1 METSS
6 VSNVGELSREQRQA
20 VESMVGRAL
29 DSQEVV
35 VVAIMRPGE
44 VPTAADKA
52 RARARLQRVFDQAD
66 RFGDEQGISAD
77 EADKAID
84 AAVEDVRSRTS

>member
-1 METSS
+1 MEASS
-6 VSNVGELSREQRQA
+6 VSNVGELSLEQRQV

-35 VVAIMRPGE
+35 VVAIMRFGRE
-44 VPTAADKA
+44 PTAAEKA
-52 RARARLQRVFDQAD
+52 RARARLERVFDQAD
-66 RFGDEQGISAD
+66 RYGHEQGISAD
-77 EADKAID
+77 EADKTID